1 MLSCQERCRVVF
13 VLWIPCGLTAP
24 LGFDFVG
31 ADDVAVGSRNGAA
44 IASIARRNENTS
56 LPWSHEGVPSI
67 AVKLRTK
74 L

>member
-24 LGFDFVG
+24 FGFYIVSV
-31 ADDVAVGSRNGAA
+31 DVAVGSSNGAA

-56 LPWSHEGVPSI
+56 HGVMRGYLALP
-67 AVKLRTK
+67 
-74 L
+74 